1 MVEVDDGFFAPS
13 EITESTLVDPTT
25 TIIKDAATGETSKA
39 ARQPPETVAN
49 KDSGVISKYNLRP
62 KKPSIIDRLKNKSS
76 SHKKKI
82 TFQQD

>member
-13 EITESTLVDPTT
+13 EITESTLADPTT